1 MNEYDASSAKYC
13 WTILSFQFTLLIG
26 GCLKSKSP
34 EGVTLEITDDTE
46 RNLALKREVI
56 AKYLF
61 NMAFE
66 NVQDPG
72 YVTEKP
78 WDALLA
84 GKYR

>member
-1 MNEYDASSAKYC
+1 
-13 WTILSFQFTLLIG
+13 
-26 GCLKSKSP
+26 LKSKSP
-34 EGVTLEITDDTE
+34 EGITLEITDDTE
-46 RNLALKREVI
+46 RNLVLKREVI
-56 AKYLF
+56 AKFLF

-84 GKYR
+84 GKYC

>member
-1 MNEYDASSAKYC
+1 M
-13 WTILSFQFTLLIG
+13 
-26 GCLKSKSP
+26 KSKSP

-46 RNLALKREVI
+46 KNLVLKREVI

-66 NVQDPG
+66 NIQDSG

-84 GKYR
+84 GEHGSCFILP

>member
-1 MNEYDASSAKYC
+1 M
-13 WTILSFQFTLLIG
+13 
-26 GCLKSKSP
+26 KSKSP

-46 RNLALKREVI
+46 KNLVLKREVI

-66 NVQDPG
+66 NVQDSG

-84 GKYR
+84 GTVDATYYHWMKLNECSHQSVQHITICKN

>member
-1 MNEYDASSAKYC
+1 MWNITEVSSPVN
-13 WTILSFQFTLLIG
+13 LTLLTG
-26 GCLKSKSP
+26 GCLKSLSP
-34 EGVTLEITDDTE
+34 EGVTLQITNDSE
-46 RNLALKREVI
+46 KNLLLKREVI

-66 NVQDPG
+66 NAQDLG

-84 GKYR
+84 GEYCSVNIVP